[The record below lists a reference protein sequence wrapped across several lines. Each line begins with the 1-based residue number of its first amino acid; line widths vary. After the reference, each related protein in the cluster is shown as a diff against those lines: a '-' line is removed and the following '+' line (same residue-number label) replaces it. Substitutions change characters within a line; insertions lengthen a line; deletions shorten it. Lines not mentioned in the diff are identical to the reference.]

1 MKAVEAFIAVIG
13 GIIATV
19 AGAIVFGGAVGIIAG
34 AAWFTFRW
42 FV

>member
-1 MKAVEAFIAVIG
+1 MKAVETFIAVIG
-13 GIIATV
+13 GVLATIV
-19 AGAIVFGGAVGIIAG
+19 GAAIFGGAIGIVAG